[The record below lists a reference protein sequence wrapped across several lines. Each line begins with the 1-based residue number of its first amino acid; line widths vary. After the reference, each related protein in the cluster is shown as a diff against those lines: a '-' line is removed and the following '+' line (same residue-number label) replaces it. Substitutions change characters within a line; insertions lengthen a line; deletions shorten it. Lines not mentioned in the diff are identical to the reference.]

1 MGPLHMTSPLEDGLS
16 HSPARTNPA
25 GDTAV
30 AEAELAARYWDRIR
44 LFALRRVK
52 DSAAAEDIAQEAIRL
67 VAEALRAGRVENLEA
82 LPGYAFKTA
91 QHLCLQ
97 RFRAAGRE
105 ANALTKLGSQPQV
118 DHHQDPLV
126 ALIGEERRISVRRAI
141 EDLTAPDRE
150 LLTLLYF
157 DEIDAATAATR
168 LGVTAEALRVRK
180 HRALK
185 RLGLLLGDPTGVT
198 T

>member
-1 MGPLHMTSPLEDGLS
+1 MTSPSEHGQS
-16 HSPARTNPA
+16 GPASRTNPV

-52 DSAAAEDIAQEAIRL
+52 DSAAAEDIAQEAVRL
-67 VAEALRAGRVENLEA
+67 VAVALRAGRVENLEA

-97 RFRAAGRE
+97 RFRAVGRE
-105 ANALTKLGSQPQV
+105 ASAMTKLGSQPSADPQT
-118 DHHQDPLV
+118 QDPLV
-126 ALIGEERRISVRRAI
+126 ALIGEERRVTVRRAI
-141 EDLTAPDRE
+141 EDLAPGDRE

-157 DEIDAATAATR
+157 DEIDTATAATR
-168 LGVTAEALRVRK
+168 LGITAEALRVRK

-185 RLGLLLGDPTGVT
+185 RLGALLGETTVGVT